1 MIDLKINPL
10 DYVLENNLINDGL
23 WLEFGVFNGRTINKI
38 SKYTNNKVFGFDTF
52 TGLPDPWDVS
62 DTKIIEKGY
71 YSYEDFIDKNKN
83 VSKIPEVNENVVL
96 VKGLFSETV
105 KKTIG
110 DYKISF
116 MHIDCDTYNSTV
128 DIFDAVT
135 ENVSNGCII
144 VFDELINY
152 PNYHKHEYLA
162 LNEWVNKNNIEYEY
176 IGINGVFYEDIDIIL
191 DKKYQKA
198 ALRIIKNP
206 KFTK

>member
-1 MIDLKINPL
+1 MTK
-10 DYVLENNLINDGL
+10 
-23 WLEFGVFNGRTINKI
+23 NKI
-38 SKYTNNKVFGFDTF
+38 VVSNSDQSIVHTVIEPVKGKRGRKSKKELMAALNMNT
-52 TGLPDPWDVS
+52 VS
-62 DTKIIEKGY
+62 VIGT
-71 YSYEDFIDKNKN
+71 SQSSPSN
-83 VSKIPEVNENVVL
+83 NENVVL

-110 DYKISF
+110 NDKISF
-116 MHIDCDTYNSTV
+116 MHIYCDTYNSTV
-128 DIFDAVT
+128 DIFDSVT

-176 IGINGVFYEDIDIIL
+176 IGINGVFYEDINIIL
-191 DKKYQKA
+191 DKKHQKA

>member
-38 SKYTNNKVFGFDTF
+38 SKYTNNKVFGFDTI
-52 TGLPDPWDVS
+52 TGLPCPWDVS
-62 DTKIIEKGY
+62 DTKVIEKGY

-83 VSKIPEVNENVVL
+83 APKLPEVNENVVL

-110 DYKISF
+110 NDKISF

-128 DIFDAVT
+128 DIFDSVT

-144 VFDELINY
+144 DFDELINY

-176 IGINGVFYEDIDIIL
+176 IGINGVFYEDINIIL
-191 DKKYQKA
+191 DKKHQKA